1 MCDKAVGTCP
11 FVFDSVSDQYKTQ
24 EMCYEVADIRKN
36 IFAALFSVHETIR
49 LSRHEQV
56 CLIRLHF
63 KRCFSHHRALM
74 IGEVSLETKP
84 N

>member
-11 FVFDSVSDQYKTQ
+11 FVFDPVSDQYKTQ
-24 EMCYEVADIRKN
+24 EMCYKVADIRKN
-36 IFAALFSVHETIR
+36 IFACLFIVHKTIR
-49 LSRHEQV
+49 LSHHEQV

-63 KRCFSHHRALM
+63 ERCFSHHRTLM
-74 IGEVSLETKP
+74 MGEVSLKTKP